1 VLARYANVTTPLLG
15 LDYAGGRPGGAA
27 IAAAGYG
34 FVCRYL
40 TDGGSG
46 LPGKLLTTAEYADLQ
61 AHGIAIVL
69 NWETTAGRMLEGY
82 SAGNTDAG
90 IADQVARALGH
101 PADRPVYFSCDFD
114 AAPSDQAAIDSYLM
128 GVAAVLGSDR
138 TGVYGSYYVVQRCL
152 DNGAARW
159 TWQTTAWSG
168 GQREPRAH
176 LYQRTGTVTV
186 GGVACD
192 VNEALQADFG
202 QYLLTQ
208 LPPIIRPGH
217 HRERHE
223 MDQLPPTNPPA
234 DPNSDPKTWP
244 QRNYDVGFDLAGGW
258 EGDFA
263 GEFGVQEWGGRTND
277 GARGYLA
284 LASRITPR
292 GLVPVAPVFTAAVG
306 GAVIWDH
313 QPTVSFVAPRGA
325 TGLTLN
331 YAAPGGAYVAEGRSA

>member
-1 VLARYANVTTPLLG
+1 MINNRALRFRHCIHACTLCQC
-15 LDYAGGRPGGAA
+15 DD
-27 IAAAGYG
+27 AAAGFG
-34 FVCRYL
+34 LRRWPAWWCCDRRCRVRVCVPILNHL
-40 TDGGSG
+40 TDGGPG
-46 LPGKLLTTAEYADLQ
+46 LPGKLLTTSEYADLQ

-69 NWETTAGRMLEGY
+69 NWETTADRMLGGY
-82 SAGNTDAG
+82 SAGSTDAG

-114 AAPSDQAAIDSYLM
+114 AAPSDQAAIDSYLT
-128 GVAAVLGSDR
+128 GVAAVLGVDR

-152 DNGAARW
+152 DNGAAQW

-192 VNEALQADFG
+192 VNEALRTDFG

-223 MDQLPPTNPPA
+223 MDQLPATNPPRR
-234 DPNSDPKTWP
+234 P
-244 QRNYDVGFDLAGGW
+244 QQR
-258 EGDFA
+258 
-263 GEFGVQEWGGRTND
+263 
-277 GARGYLA
+277 
-284 LASRITPR
+284 P
-292 GLVPVAPVFTAAVG
+292 
-306 GAVIWDH
+306 
-313 QPTVSFVAPRGA
+313 
-325 TGLTLN
+325 
-331 YAAPGGAYVAEGRSA
+331 